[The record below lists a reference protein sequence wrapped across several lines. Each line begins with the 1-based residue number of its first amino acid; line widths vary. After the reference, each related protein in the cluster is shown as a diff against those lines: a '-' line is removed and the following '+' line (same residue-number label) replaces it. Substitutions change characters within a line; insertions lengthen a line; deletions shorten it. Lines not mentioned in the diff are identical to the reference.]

1 MPQVYPQRNQLKY
14 TRKQYRVRNWR
25 DYEAGLCKR
34 GDLTIWF
41 SEEALRDWHPSASPK
56 PGGQRRYSDTAIETA
71 LVVRTVYG
79 LALRQT
85 EGFLRSVVRLLQL
98 DIEIPDHST
107 LSRRSSILK
116 AHTRHPCTAGG
127 PVHIIIDSTGLKAH
141 RGPIA
146 PADRRNRRT
155 WRKLHL
161 VVDATTAEILT
172 SKITTHCTRDS
183 TPVRDLLAP
192 IHRRLAS
199 VRADGAYDR
208 ATVYRAIEKHASG
221 CPTPTRIL
229 IPPGRN
235 AKTSDNEGIKSAQ
248 RDENIQQIDRVGLLR
263 WRKDSGYSRRSL
275 VETAVS
281 RFKNEFGRTLRSR
294 TTLTSSLSNAPMPGP
309 PKDSLRSMNPMQ
321 CCLKNNDATS
331 DFDQR
336 ALTTRCSILPNRIP
350 PSARRASIETVSPKC
365 MNGVRGSP

>member
-1 MPQVYPQRNQLKY
+1 VPQIYPQRNQLKY
-14 TRKQYRVRNWR
+14 TKKQYRVRNWR
-25 DYEAGLCKR
+25 EYEVGLRKR

-41 SEEALRDWHPSASPK
+41 SEDALHDWHPSVGAK

-71 LVVRTVYG
+71 LTVRAVYG

-85 EGFLRSVVRLLQL
+85 EGFLRSVARLLQL

-107 LSRRSSILK
+107 LSRRSSTVK
-116 AHTRHPCTAGG
+116 AHVRNPGTADG
-127 PVHIIIDSTGLKAH
+127 PVHILIDSTGLKAH
-141 RGPIA
+141 RGSTA

-161 VVDATTAEILT
+161 VVDATTGEILT

-192 IHRRLAS
+192 INRRRAS

-208 ATVYRAIEKHASG
+208 ASVYCAIDNHASDD
-221 CPTPTRIL
+221 PTPTRIL

-235 AKTSDNEGIKSAQ
+235 AKTSDDAGVKSDQ
-248 RDENIQQIDRVGLLR
+248 RDENIQHIDRVGR
-263 WRKDSGYSRRSL
+263 RCWKRESGYTRRSL

-281 RFKNEFGRTLRSR
+281 RFKNEFGGTLRSR
-294 TTLTSSLSNAPMPGP
+294 TM
-309 PKDSLRSMNPMQ
+309 RSQ
-321 CCLKNNDATS
+321 VAEVCIA
-331 DFDQR
+331 
-336 ALTTRCSILPNRIP
+336 CSILNTMTKLGMPDGHC
-350 PSARRASIETVSPKC
+350 VS
-365 MNGVRGSP
+365 

>member
-1 MPQVYPQRNQLKY
+1 LI
-14 TRKQYRVRNWR
+14 VR
-25 DYEAGLCKR
+25 
-34 GDLTIWF
+34 
-41 SEEALRDWHPSASPK
+41 S
-56 PGGQRRYSDTAIETA
+56 
-71 LVVRTVYG
+71 VYG

-107 LSRRSSILK
+107 LSRRSSTLRSRSRQPLIS
-116 AHTRHPCTAGG
+116 GG
-127 PVHIIIDSTGLKAH
+127 PVHIIIDSTALKAH
-141 RGPIA
+141 RGLTT

-192 IHRRLAS
+192 INRPLAS

-208 ATVYRAIEKHASG
+208 ATVYCAIENHASD

-229 IPPGRN
+229 VPPGRN
-235 AKTSDNEGIKSAQ
+235 AKTSDDAGIKSAQ
-248 RDENIQQIDRVGLLR
+248 RDENIQQIYRVGLRR
-263 WRKDSGYSRRSL
+263 WRKESGYTRRSL

-281 RFKNEFGRTLRSR
+281 RFKNEFGSTLRSR
-294 TTLTSSLSNAPMPGP
+294 TI
-309 PKDSLRSMNPMQ
+309 RSQ
-321 CCLKNNDATS
+321 VTEIRID
-331 DFDQR
+331 
-336 ALTTRCSILPNRIP
+336 CSILNTMTKLGMPDGYC
-350 PSARRASIETVSPKC
+350 VS
-365 MNGVRGSP
+365 

>member
-1 MPQVYPQRNQLKY
+1 VPQVYPQRNQLKY
-14 TRKQYRVRNWR
+14 MRKQYRVRNWR
-25 DYEAGLCKR
+25 DYETGLRKR
-34 GDLTIWF
+34 GELTIWF
-41 SEEALRDWHPSASPK
+41 SEEALRDWHPSVGGK
-56 PGGQRRYSDTAIETA
+56 PGGQCRYSDAAIEMA
-71 LVVRTVYG
+71 LTVGTVYG

-98 DIEIPDHST
+98 DIQIPDHST
-107 LSRRSSILK
+107 LSRRSSTLK
-116 AHTRHPCTAGG
+116 SQVLDTCAAGG
-127 PVHIIIDSTGLKAH
+127 PVHIIMDSTGLKAH
-141 RGPIA
+141 RGPTA

-192 IHRRLAS
+192 INRRLAS

-208 ATVYRAIEKHASG
+208 ATVYRAIENHASDH
-221 CPTPTRIL
+221 PTPTRIL

-235 AKTSDNEGIKSAQ
+235 AKTSDNAGIKSAQ
-248 RDENIQQIDRVGLLR
+248 RDENIQQIDRVGLLS

-281 RFKNEFGRTLRSR
+281 RFKNEFGGTLRSR
-294 TTLTSSLSNAPMPGP
+294 TM
-309 PKDSLRSMNPMQ
+309 RSQ
-321 CCLKNNDATS
+321 VTEIRIA
-331 DFDQR
+331 
-336 ALTTRCSILPNRIP
+336 CSILNAMTKLGMPDGYCV
-350 PSARRASIETVSPKC
+350 A
-365 MNGVRGSP
+365 